1 MIDRSIRAVN
11 RALLA
16 VASVGVLILAIVV
29 FTGVVSR
36 YVLGAPFRFV
46 MPSTEYVLLAIVFL
60 AMAGALQNG
69 AHIRI
74 EFVTEMMPPKAALI
88 VRQIGDALGV
98 AVSGLLCW
106 LSVNHFTKVLNSG
119 ETDISILRIP
129 LWTVQWLLILGF
141 GLLTLTYLL
150 IWLRTWKEGVTPEI
164 SPEELAAEELERL
177 Q

>member
-1 MIDRSIRAVN
+1 M
-11 RALLA
+11 
-16 VASVGVLILAIVV
+16 
-29 FTGVVSR
+29 
-36 YVLGAPFRFV
+36 
-46 MPSTEYVLLAIVFL
+46 
-60 AMAGALQNG
+60 
-69 AHIRI
+69 
-74 EFVTEMMPPKAALI
+74 
-88 VRQIGDALGV
+88 RQIGDALGV

-164 SPEELAAEELERL
+164 SPEDLAAEELERL